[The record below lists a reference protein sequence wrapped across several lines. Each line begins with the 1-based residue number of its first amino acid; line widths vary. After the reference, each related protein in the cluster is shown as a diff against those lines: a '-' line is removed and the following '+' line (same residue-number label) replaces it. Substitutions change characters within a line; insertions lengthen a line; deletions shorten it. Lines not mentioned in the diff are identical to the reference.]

1 MENSGDWGNLKPVTN
16 ALIIVIKNREA
27 WSIIMATEVAHNTY
41 LYPHLE
47 PRAAAPI
54 AGVCLSPSLRAGRE
68 DAFLGSWQLPLKK
81 PGLL

>member
-1 MENSGDWGNLKPVTN
+1 MINSS
-16 ALIIVIKNREA
+16 EA
-27 WSIIMATEVAHNTY
+27 WKVMMATEVAPNTS
-41 LYPHLE
+41 LHPHLE